1 MSEVGETPV
10 PREARPYQGRRA
22 GLVTRLVATALDA
35 AVVAAVLAAAYAG
48 WAGLRL
54 LIDPRNF
61 SFPEVGVV
69 FSLFS
74 AFVVS
79 VAYLT
84 VSWSM
89 SGRSYGDLVMG
100 LRVVGAGGRH
110 PHLVL
115 AFLRALLCV
124 VFPIGLLW
132 IAVSREKRS
141 LQDVVLRTAVVYDW
155 LPRTEHGP
163 TGRPTSPPP

>member
-22 GLVTRLVATALDA
+22 GLVTRLVAAALDG

-48 WAGLRL
+48 WAGLL
-54 LIDPRNF
+54 LLLDPRNF

-84 VSWSM
+84 VAWSM

-100 LRVVGAGGRH
+100 LRVVGPGGRH
-110 PHLVL
+110 PHLVG
-115 AFLRALLCV
+115 AFLRAVLCV
-124 VFPIGLLW
+124 VLPVGLLW

-155 LPRTEHGP
+155 QPRSAHAAK
-163 TGRPTSPPP
+163 GRPA